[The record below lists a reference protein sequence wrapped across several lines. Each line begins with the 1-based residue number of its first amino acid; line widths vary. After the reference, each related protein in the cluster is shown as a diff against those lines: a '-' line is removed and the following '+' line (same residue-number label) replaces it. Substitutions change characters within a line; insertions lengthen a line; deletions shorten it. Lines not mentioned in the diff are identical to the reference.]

1 MNEDHQ
7 KGMLCGLLAA
17 GLRVEGLLR
26 VALERPE
33 TREEVAPQ
41 IREAFEIYS
50 AIFRQAWPEAESS
63 VAVATESEADE
74 LSDKPDYSVDSS
86 NPDFFDGQ
94 AEDCAPAVVAEAT
107 PEEIS
112 EAVSEATVETIPEV
126 TVEAVPEVIVVE
138 AGQEAPAS
146 VARPLADT
154 LKVDELIARKES
166 ADLRRAFTL
175 NDKFRFRRTLF
186 GGSDAR
192 FSDALDTIEGFS
204 TYKQAESYLAGVIDM
219 ECADAEDFMNI
230 INAHFGGKQ

>member
-17 GLRVEGLLR
+17 GLRIEGLLR

-94 AEDCAPAVVAEAT
+94 AEDCAPAVVAEAA

-138 AGQEAPAS
+138 AGQEVPAS

-192 FSDALDTIEGFS
+192 FSDALDTLEGFS